1 MTKTTENFNPAA
13 LPAPTRKLPVLFIDD
28 ELGIAEAYRA
38 FFQTRYVMHLAET
51 VPQALAILENQDIAI
66 VITDMRMPG
75 QDGSDFLR
83 IANEAFRKPIKI
95 VLSAYVDDFFDDAFQ
110 TRYRPFAIVRKPL
123 TTPFELMRCLYEA
136 EKEYE
141 FRYNTP
147 SNFNGTKGFIS
158 ASQVLQRLGI
168 SKPTLY
174 KYLRSG
180 LPSKRVGGRRLFD
193 WNEILVWVKSHG
205 HELKP

>member
-1 MTKTTENFNPAA
+1 MTKTTENFDPTT
-13 LPAPTRKLPVLFIDD
+13 LPEPSRKLPILFVDD
-28 ELGIAEAYRA
+28 ELGIAEAYRT
-38 FFQTRYVMHLAET
+38 FFQTRYVMHTAET
-51 VPQALAILENQDIAI
+51 VPQALAILESQDIAI

-95 VLSAYVDDFFDDAFQ
+95 VLSAFVDEFFDDEFQ
-110 TRYRPFAIVRKPL
+110 TRYRPFAVVRKPL
-123 TTPFELMRCLYEA
+123 TTPFDLMRSLYEA

-141 FRYNTP
+141 FRYNP
-147 SNFNGTKGFIS
+147 RSSASMTKGFIS
-158 ASQVLQRLGI
+158 ANEVLQRLGI

-174 KYLRSG
+174 KYLKAG

-193 WNEILVWVKSHG
+193 WNEILGWVKTQG
-205 HELKP
+205 HDLKA